1 MSEQFAKYYNMSQKD
16 KFKDIEIVHVF
27 AAKNDIRMFLYVARV
42 VC

>member
-16 KFKDIEIVHVF
+16 KFKDNEIIHVF
-27 AAKNDIRMFLYVARV
+27 AAKNDILVFLYEACV